1 MPRQGLSKESVVQA
15 AVDLIEEKGVSQ
27 FSMGKLAQRLKIK
40 PASLYNHVESID
52 KLMKLVKEEAI
63 YQLVQL
69 ENQAIAGKKKNEAL
83 FALAEAY
90 RSFAR
95 NHYQLYQVIMA
106 FPKENDLV
114 LKQEAGEIISPFL
127 KVLADYGLTEN
138 QQFHWQRVLRAMMS
152 GFAFHEQAGGFSY
165 FPADQDESFYI
176 AMQCIANGLCQT
188 GGEKR

>member
-165 FPADQDESFYI
+165 FPIDQDESFYI